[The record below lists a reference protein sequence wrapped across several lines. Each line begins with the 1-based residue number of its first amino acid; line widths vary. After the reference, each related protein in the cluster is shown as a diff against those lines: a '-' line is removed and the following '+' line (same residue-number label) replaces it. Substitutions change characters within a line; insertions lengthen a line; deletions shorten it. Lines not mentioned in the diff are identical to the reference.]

1 MLCECG
7 DRGCSSDVL
16 AVLIQHSGEVQR
28 DRAASE
34 GKFEAADDKARF
46 FSGDAL
52 RTLSDAGARLQLP
65 ASGAVVVQSDTT
77 IRLWRGGRK
86 GLKLNVQTGL
96 ADVIAAGDPLEI
108 QTELGVA
115 VLQAG
120 GELRVR
126 PAHRGQRYEIT
137 MGRAVLTT
145 PDGKQLNFGAGEA
158 IGGESP
164 APQPAPEPPKP
175 LEAKPEP
182 PPPAPAPPAPA
193 AETPAPPLTEAA
205 VAIAGHGDFSMPL
218 GVSATIYDPSP
229 PTAVHFELPAAC
241 SNGAMWSMRG
251 RPAKPLT
258 AAQSLALGVGVH
270 DYQISCANG
279 PGQWRGSL
287 RVVRNA
293 GTAQLPRSAPRNTIE
308 LDGRAYTILF
318 QNLLPALD
326 VRWPNAPSASRYTL
340 LVELDGG
347 RELKQN
353 SSTPSYV
360 LPAGSLPE
368 GRHQLHFE
376 VAAANAAKSRITTI
390 DLRFDNASPTASL
403 RSPPV
408 SGFTPADSV
417 QVAGIALPGAQV
429 TVLGERFALDAQ
441 QRFTGDVE
449 LPAGTKAIAV
459 RIQHPRTGTRY
470 YVRRARVTR

>member
-1 MLCECG
+1 
-7 DRGCSSDVL
+7 L
-16 AVLIQHSGEVQR
+16 AVLIQHSGDVQR

-34 GKFEAADDKARF
+34 GKFEVADDKARF

-52 RTLSDAGARLQLP
+52 RTLANASARLQLP
-65 ASGAVVVQSDTT
+65 ASGAVLVQADTT

-86 GLKLNVQTGL
+86 ALKLNVQTGL

-108 QTELGVA
+108 QTELGIA

-120 GELRVR
+120 AELRVR
-126 PAHRGQRYEIT
+126 PARRGQRYEIT

-145 PDGKQLNFGAGEA
+145 ADGKQLNLGAGEA

-164 APQPAPEPPKP
+164 EPKPPPAPPKPVEPAPEPAAAPAP
-175 LEAKPEP
+175 VAE
-182 PPPAPAPPAPA
+182 APAPPI
-193 AETPAPPLTEAA
+193 TTEAA
-205 VAIAGHGDFSMPL
+205 VAIPGQGDVGMPL
-218 GVSATIYDPSP
+218 GASATIYDPSP
-229 PTAVHFELPAAC
+229 PTAVHFDLPASC
-241 SNGAMWSMRG
+241 PNGVLWSMRG
-251 RPAKPLT
+251 RPNKPLT
-258 AAQSLALGVGVH
+258 ATQSLSLGAGVH
-270 DYQISCANG
+270 DYTIACANG

-287 RVVRNA
+287 RVVRNP

-308 LDGRAYTILF
+308 LDGRTYTILF

-326 VRWPNAPSASRYTL
+326 VRWPNAPAASRYTL
-340 LVELDGG
+340 VAELEGG

-353 SSTPSYV
+353 STKPAQV
-360 LPAGSLPE
+360 LAAGSLPE

-376 VAAANAAKSRITTI
+376 VADGNAPKSRVTTI

-408 SGFTPADSV
+408 TGFSAGDSV

-429 TVLGERFALDAQ
+429 SVLGERFVLDSQ

-449 LPAGTKAIAV
+449 IPAGTKAIAV

-470 YVRRARVTR
+470 YVRRARVTP